1 MEQNQRRRL
10 GLSVIWNT
18 LGNVIYLAAQYVL
31 QIVVTRMS
39 GNYAAGLL
47 STAMTVTN
55 ITLSVANYG
64 MRSFQ
69 ISDLEGKYTD
79 RTYLRS
85 RWLTVAAAGV
95 GTAIFAMCVSYSAEQ
110 RLAILLYTL
119 IRLSEGFV
127 DVWHGYLQRQDR
139 MDLVGRL
146 FGLRGLLTMGGFAAG
161 LALLDG
167 SLNGALALVTL
178 LNWGCVFLADVP
190 PARKAARLE
199 QAGGGTVKMLLVEC
213 IPLAVYS
220 FLNSSIGSVV
230 KLFCERICGTAEF
243 GAFNNVFAPVQL
255 VQVGAMYIFAP
266 FMMHFARAWADRDRR
281 TFTRGV
287 GIVLAAAPVLWLCA
301 APAAALLGPFF
312 LEKMYGEGILAY
324 TGLLQP
330 AVIAAIANLVVSVL
344 CYLLSMMRGMK
355 GLIAGNLA
363 GIAAA
368 VAVSVPLLNALGVTG
383 AAWATVISRAV
394 QAVVCFA
401 ALARRSK
408 AHFAGAG
415 PQQ

>member
-1 MEQNQRRRL
+1 MEKSDRARM
-10 GLSVIWNT
+10 GKSVIWNT
-18 LGNVIYLAAQYVL
+18 LGNIVYLAAQYVM
-31 QIVVTRMS
+31 QIAITRMS

-69 ISDLEGKYTD
+69 ISDLEHKYTD
-79 RTYLRS
+79 RTYLKS

-95 GTAIFAMCVSYSAEQ
+95 GTAVFAMLVSYSAAQ

-119 IRLSEGFV
+119 IRLSEGYI
-127 DVWHGYLQRQDR
+127 DVWHGYLQREER

-146 FGLRGLLTMGGFAAG
+146 FGLRGLLTIGGFIGG
-161 LALLDG
+161 LALFG
-167 SLNGALALVTL
+167 GELNAALALVAA
-178 LNWGCVFLADVP
+178 LNWACVFLADLP
-190 PARKAARLE
+190 PARKAARLDE
-199 QAGGGTVKMLLVEC
+199 TGGGSAGQLLWEC
-213 IPLAVYS
+213 VPLAVYS

-230 KLFCERICGTAEF
+230 KLFCERICGTEAF

-266 FMMHFARAWADRDRR
+266 FMMTFARYWADKKAREFRKA
-281 TFTRGV
+281 V
-287 GIVLAAAPVLWLCA
+287 GIVLAAAPILWVCGSI
-301 APAAALLGPFF
+301 AAALLGPF
-312 LEKMYGEGILAY
+312 LLRVMYGEAILAH

-344 CYLLSMMRGMK
+344 CYLLAMTRGMK

-368 VAVSVPLLNALGVTG
+368 FVVSTPLLNALGTNG
-383 AAWATVISRAV
+383 AAWATVIARAV

-401 ALARRSK
+401 ALARQSRE
-408 AHFAGAG
+408 HFKE
-415 PQQ
+415 

>member
-1 MEQNQRRRL
+1 MEKNQRRSL
-10 GLSVIWNT
+10 GRSVIWNT
-18 LGNVIYLAAQYVL
+18 LGNIVYLMAQYVL

-69 ISDLEGKYTD
+69 ISDLEHKYTD

-85 RWLTVAAAGV
+85 RWLTVMAAGV
-95 GTAIFAMCVSYSAEQ
+95 GTAAFAMAVSYSNEQ
-110 RLAILLYTL
+110 RIAILLYTL
-119 IRLSEGFV
+119 IRLSEGFI
-127 DVWHGYLQRQDR
+127 DVWHGYLQRDDR

-161 LALLDG
+161 LALFGG
-167 SLNGALALVTL
+167 SLNAALALVAA
-178 LNWGCVFLADVP
+178 LNWGCVYLADVP
-190 PARKAARLE
+190 PARKAARLDE
-199 QAGGGTVKMLLVEC
+199 TGGGSVGMLLVEC

-266 FMMHFARAWADRDRR
+266 FMMLFARAWAEKNQK

-287 GIVLAAAPVLWLCA
+287 AVVLTVAPVLWMAA

-312 LEKMYGEGILAY
+312 LKVMYGEGILAY

-355 GLIAGNLA
+355 GLIIGNLT

-368 VAVSVPLLNALGVTG
+368 VAVSVPLLNTMGVAG
-383 AAWATVISRAV
+383 AAWATVVSRAV

-401 ALARRSK
+401 ALARQSK
-408 AHFAGAG
+408 AHFAA
-415 PQQ
+415 